1 MDELLKILEQQP
13 KEILLWIVL
22 ELMRKERLSFTDI
35 AERHVEYLEIL
46 KKGETE
52 ELMHIRSKVI
62 ALWTGTKKD
71 LPKSLVSIIQ
81 EGKDQGWLNIS
92 QEEINNSKWNK

>member
-1 MDELLKILEQQP
+1 MKELLDLLKQQP

-22 ELMRKERLSFTDI
+22 ELMKDGALSFTDI
-35 AERHVEYLEIL
+35 AETHVKYLEML
-46 KKGETE
+46 RKGETE
-52 ELMHIRSKVI
+52 KLMHIRSKVI

-81 EGKDQGWLNIS
+81 EGKEQGWVNIN
-92 QEEINNSKWNK
+92 QEQIDNSKWNR